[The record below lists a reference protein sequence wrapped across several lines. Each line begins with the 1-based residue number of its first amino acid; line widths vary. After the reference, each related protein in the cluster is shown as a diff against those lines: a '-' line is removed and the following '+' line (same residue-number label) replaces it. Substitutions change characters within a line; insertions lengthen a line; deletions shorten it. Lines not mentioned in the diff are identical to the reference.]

1 VLWRGISF
9 QLQSVIK
16 KMKYTILLLFSS
28 SIFSCSQEVKEY
40 STIIPQVQEIQHLAS
55 YFDLSDFRIYADEN
69 ALASAQLLSL
79 ELERLNYKLDTILS
93 FKDPIELNSIN
104 LLIDSSLSDNSEYY
118 ELRITKDFVLIK
130 GASTE
135 GLIHGIY
142 SLIQLIPRSS
152 GIDDSK
158 LACMSIKDYPKFKW
172 RGMLLDC
179 CRHFIDVDFVKRYID
194 LLAYHKMNVF
204 HWHLTE
210 DQGWRIEIQQYPKLT
225 EVGAWRTQ
233 RDGSTYGGFYTQ
245 EQIKE
250 VIDYASQRGIIVVP
264 EIELPGH
271 SVAALAAYPEYSCTG
286 GPFDVEKDWGV
297 FKDIYCA
304 GNDSTF
310 GFLENILD
318 EVIDLFPS
326 EYIHIGGDEAPKFRW
341 DNCAKCQERIAEEGL
356 HDAHELQ
363 SYFIQRIENYINSKG
378 KKLIGWD
385 EILEGGLAEGATVQS
400 WSGFEGA
407 VEAAK
412 TGHDAIV
419 SPTSHAYFDY
429 GLEATNLEKVYAFNP
444 IPDGLTN
451 KEAQHIIGG
460 ECNMWTERAPQNTI
474 DSKVFPRIL
483 AMSEVLWNYPQ
494 NRDYDAFY
502 DRVQHHYKRLGK
514 LGVEYGL
521 ESIPV
526 HFSSDYTNG
535 EFNVTLKPGTKH
547 LDLHYQINDR
557 EACEYDSTFT
567 VSGTNHIK
575 SWATKGLKNYGEAFE
590 IDLYQHKGL
599 EAAISG
605 LNDYYKGYSG
615 GGDSCIANGLR
626 GTTNFRDGR
635 WQGYSGLDFT
645 ATLSFNEVQ
654 KVDSVLSSFYQYN
667 LSWIF
672 MPTKI
677 TVYTSLDGLSYY
689 NRAELEPQ
697 ISDRAEGEFFEE
709 FIMTF
714 PEVEAKYIKIKA
726 ENYGKCPDW
735 HPAAGSDTWL
745 FVDEVRVY

>member
-1 VLWRGISF
+1 MRFITLIIIS
-9 QLQSVIK
+9 LS
-16 KMKYTILLLFSS
+16 LC
-28 SIFSCSQEVKEY
+28 SCSQEEKEY
-40 STIIPQVQEIQHLAS
+40 STIIPQVQEIQHSAS
-55 YFDLSDFRIYADEN
+55 YFNLNDFQIYADEK
-69 ALASAQLLSL
+69 AFPSAELLVL
-79 ELERLNYKLDTILS
+79 ELERIDYKLDSILS
-93 FKDPIELNSIN
+93 FEDPIELNSVN
-104 LLIDSSLSDNSEYY
+104 LLIDTSLNNNSEYY
-118 ELRITKDFVLIK
+118 ELRIKKDFVLIK
-130 GASTE
+130 GASRE

-158 LACMSIKDYPKFKW
+158 LACASIKDYPKFKW

-179 CRHFIDVDFVKRYID
+179 CRHFMDVDFVKRYID
-194 LLAYHKMNVF
+194 LLAYHKMNVL

-225 EVGAWRTQ
+225 EIGAWRTEK
-233 RDGSTYGGFYTQ
+233 DGSIYGGFYTQ

-250 VIDYASQRGIIVVP
+250 VIAYASQRGITVIP

-286 GPFDVEKDWGV
+286 GPFEVENDWGV

-310 GFLENILD
+310 AFLENILD
-318 EVIDLFPS
+318 EVIELFPS
-326 EYIHIGGDEAPKFRW
+326 EYIHIGGDESPKFRW
-341 DNCAKCQERIAEEGL
+341 ENCAKCQKRITTEGL
-356 HDAHELQ
+356 HDEHELQ

-385 EILEGGLAEGATVQS
+385 EILEGGLADGATVQS
-400 WSGFEGA
+400 WRGFEGA
-407 VEAAK
+407 AEAAK

-429 GLEATNLEKVYAFNP
+429 GLEATDLEKVYTFNP
-444 IPDGLTN
+444 IPEGLTDE
-451 KEAQHIIGG
+451 EAKHIIGG

-483 AMSEVLWNYPQ
+483 AMSEVLWNYPT
-494 NRDYDAFY
+494 NRNYDAFY
-502 DRVQHHYKRLGK
+502 DRVQNHYKRLDQ

-521 ESIPV
+521 ETIPV
-526 HFSSDYTNG
+526 HFNSEYTDG
-535 EFNVTLKPGTKH
+535 EFKITLKPGTK
-547 LDLHYQINDR
+547 DLEIHYQINSSQVFQ
-557 EACEYDSTFT
+557 YDSTFS

-575 SWATKGLKNYGEAFE
+575 AWATKGQNTYGEAYE
-590 IDLYQHKGL
+590 IVLYQHKGL
-599 EAAISG
+599 EATISG
-605 LNDYYKGYSG
+605 LNEYYEGYSG
-615 GGDSCIANGLR
+615 GGDNCIADGLR

-635 WQGYSGLDFT
+635 WQGYSGQDFT
-645 ATLSFNEVQ
+645 ATLSFDTIQ
-654 KVDSVLSSFYQYN
+654 KVNSVVSSFFQYN

-677 TVYTSLDGLSYY
+677 TVYTSIDGLSYY
-689 NRAELEPQ
+689 NRAELKPQ

-714 PEVEAKYIKIKA
+714 PEVDTKYIKIKA

-735 HPAAGSDTWL
+735 HPAAGSDAWL
-745 FVDEVRVY
+745 FVDEIRVY